1 MVMSFVPLFIL
12 VSIFVFV
19 LYYSFPAI
27 QYMGIRF
34 FTTYLWYP
42 GIESRPPVHVNGVT
56 APYASSY
63 GLILFLTG
71 TLVSSALAIIIAL
84 PLSFFSSIA
93 VELYLPSRM
102 KKVLISIIEL
112 FAGIPSVVYGLWGII
127 VLEPVLFYNIE
138 PWMKE
143 NLSSVPG
150 FAGEI
155 YSGAGILASAI
166 ILAIMITPIIVSV
179 MVNSFDTVPVE
190 IKQGIISLGAT
201 KWELGKYLI
210 TGYSRMS
217 TYGGTLLGLGR
228 ALGET
233 MAVLMVSGAVVNVL
247 PSSFYSAINTMAAA
261 VASLLDSAFFD
272 STGMSI
278 AALSELSLVLMI
290 ISLTVN
296 VLGRR
301 IAGRSALRGEELD

>member
-1 MVMSFVPLFIL
+1 MSLLPVFIL
-12 VSIFVFV
+12 VSIFAFVF
-19 LYYSFPAI
+19 YYSIPAI
-27 QYMGIRF
+27 RYMGVRF

-42 GIESRPPVHVNGVT
+42 GIESRPPIHINGVT

-63 GLILFLTG
+63 GILLFLTG
-71 TLVSSALAIIIAL
+71 TLISSALAIVIAL
-84 PLSFFSSIA
+84 PLSFLSSMA
-93 VELYLPSRM
+93 VELYVPSGI
-102 KKVLISIIEL
+102 KKFLISMIEL
-112 FAGIPSVVYGLWGII
+112 FAGIPSVIYGLWGII
-127 VLEPVLFYNIE
+127 VLEPLLFHDIE
-138 PWMKE
+138 PWMRDV
-143 NLSSVPG
+143 LSTVPG

-155 YSGAGILASAI
+155 YSGAGILASGV
-166 ILAIMITPIIVSV
+166 ILAFMIIPIIVSV
-179 MVNSFDTVPVE
+179 MVNSFDTVPAE
-190 IKQGIISLGAT
+190 IKHGIVTLGAT

-210 TGYSRMS
+210 TDYSRMS

-272 STGMSI
+272 ATGMSI
-278 AALSELSLVLMI
+278 SALSELSLVLMI
-290 ISLTVN
+290 ISLSVN

-301 IAGRSALRGEELD
+301 IAGRSVLRGEEFD